1 MIIPELP
8 NLIHY
13 AIPFFAITVIIEGV
27 IIAKHSPKKY
37 KVKDALAS
45 ISTGLIGNVFIGLL
59 TKGMV
64 FFLFTYVW
72 EYFRIATIPFAWW
85 SWLLIFFLDDFAYYW
100 YHRISHK
107 SRIFWASHVVHHSS
121 EEYNLST
128 ALRQTWTGGFYSW
141 IFWIWLAFVGFHPLM
156 ILTQMS
162 ISLIYQYWI
171 HTELINKMP
180 KWFEFIF
187 NTPSHH
193 RVHHGSNPLYL
204 DRNHAG
210 ILIIW
215 DRMFGTFQ
223 PEIDEE
229 KVVYG
234 LVTNINTYNILKIA
248 FLEWSNMLKDVFTT
262 KTSLKNKLKYL
273 IKPPGWR
280 HDGTSV
286 LSENL
291 LEEWKTKKES

>member
-1 MIIPELP
+1 MYVPDIPP
-8 NLIHY
+8 LIY
-13 AIPFFAITVIIEGV
+13 FAIPFFVITVIIEGL
-27 IIAKHSPKKY
+27 IIAKHSPKSY
-37 KVKDALAS
+37 KVKDAVTS
-45 ISTGLIGNVFIGLL
+45 ISTGLIGNVFIGLASKAIVL
-59 TKGMV
+59 
-64 FFLFTYVW
+64 FLFTYVW
-72 EYFRIATIPFAWW
+72 EYYRVATIPFAWW

-141 IFWIWLAFVGFHPLM
+141 IFWIWLGFIGFHPLM

-180 KWFEFIF
+180 KWFEYIF

-223 PEIDEE
+223 PEIKEE
-229 KVVYG
+229 KVIYG
-234 LVTNINTYNILKIA
+234 LTTNIKTYNLLRIA
-248 FLEWSNMLKDVFTT
+248 FQEWGNMFSDAFRA
-262 KTSLKNKLKYL
+262 KTSFVNRLKYL
-273 IKPPGWR
+273 IKPPGWK
-280 HDGTSV
+280 HDGTGI
-286 LSENL
+286 LSEDM
-291 LEEWKTKKES
+291 LEEWKKKNG